1 MRLKREI
8 SIAGHRVADD
18 EPVYI
23 IGEMACG
30 HQGDISQAKAL
41 VDAAV
46 NAGADCIQLQI
57 FETAANMAPS
67 SPLYSVLER
76 LHFSSDKWR
85 EIMSYARGFDIH
97 VSIFAYDEPSLELAL
112 ALQPDMIKLNS
123 SELSNPAM
131 LIGAAQCGLPFTVG
145 TGASTLEEIRCA
157 VEIVLKNGGE
167 NMILM
172 HGVQNFPTPIE
183 AANIRKIR
191 KLKDE
196 FGCLVIFA
204 DHTGADSE
212 MSRWIDLAAIGQ
224 GAALLEKHL
233 ILDRSKEGV
242 DWQAALEPNEFQSYV
257 SAMRAG
263 SAAMGPYGFQPLN
276 EGERKYRRFQK
287 KSLVAARAIE
297 EGHIITDDDV
307 KFLRVQGE
315 REGIAPI
322 DFPTVVQGRRAGRAL
337 AHYEQILPED
347 LKF

>member
-1 MRLKREI
+1 
-8 SIAGHRVADD
+8 
-18 EPVYI
+18 
-23 IGEMACG
+23 
-30 HQGDISQAKAL
+30 
-41 VDAAV
+41 
-46 NAGADCIQLQI
+46 
-57 FETAANMAPS
+57 
-67 SPLYSVLER
+67 
-76 LHFSSDKWR
+76 
-85 EIMSYARGFDIH
+85 
-97 VSIFAYDEPSLELAL
+97 
-112 ALQPDMIKLNS
+112 
-123 SELSNPAM
+123 
-131 LIGAAQCGLPFTVG
+131 
-145 TGASTLEEIRCA
+145 
-157 VEIVLKNGGE
+157 
-167 NMILM
+167 MILM